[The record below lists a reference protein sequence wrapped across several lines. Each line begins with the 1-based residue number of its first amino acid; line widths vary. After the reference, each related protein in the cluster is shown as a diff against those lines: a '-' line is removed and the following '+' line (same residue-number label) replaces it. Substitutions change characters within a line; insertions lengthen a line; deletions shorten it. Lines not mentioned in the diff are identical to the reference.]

1 MSRQHSAPTLEQLLF
16 TVFRRCWNQN
26 QWKKRSLLCPKW
38 LMQKLTHRAGSKAHG
53 GVSSPSLHCGGPS
66 EVLAELSQCP
76 GIPRS
81 SKPTSLR
88 NELEEPEHHSDSLS
102 DLTFV
107 LTFDLTTSDIPLIA
121 RACGGQVVLPKVPL
135 SPGSTSIPTAL
146 WVRREGGVISA
157 NSQEGP
163 AHGSWKTF

>member
-1 MSRQHSAPTLEQLLF
+1 
-16 TVFRRCWNQN
+16 
-26 QWKKRSLLCPKW
+26 
-38 LMQKLTHRAGSKAHG
+38 MQKLTRRAGSKAHG
-53 GVSSPSLHCGGPS
+53 GIFSPSFHWSGPS

-76 GIPRS
+76 GVPRS
-81 SKPTSLR
+81 SKPMSLG
-88 NELEEPEHHSDSLS
+88 NELEKPEHHSNSLS

-121 RACGGQVVLPKVPL
+121 RACGGQVILPKVPL

-146 WVRREGGVISA
+146 WVRREGGGVSA